1 MWVGSREM
9 TAENPRTEPWRRAAW
24 RCTNPVRADPL
35 AHGPALCTGDPVRT
49 GVCTLG
55 FSVVA
60 ALYTGD
66 PVRRGLCTLGRP
78 GAVQTPSRTTP
89 PVRKVPG
96 VAFGHCTNPLRDTP
110 SSAQRPAVVS
120 RQCAYSYRN
129 TPTSAQSPSSSR
141 HRVPQQ
147 APNISHVLRGHTLFG
162 RAPFAIQAGTL
173 PEGFRTACSG
183 AMGAARVY
191 AGYTCKQRG

>member
-9 TAENPRTEPWRRAAW
+9 TDE
-24 RCTNPVRADPL
+24 NPVRS
-35 AHGPALCTGDPVRT
+35 HGGEPRGAAQAPSELTQCALP
-49 GVCTLG
+49 G
-55 FSVVA
+55 FVHWRA
-60 ALYTGD
+60 CLRGGLYTGLLD
-66 PVRRGLCTLGRP
+66 AVDFVHYGHRPKGTLYT
-78 GAVQTPSRTTP
+78 GAAR
-89 PVRKVPG
+89 
-96 VAFGHCTNPLRDTP
+96 HCTNPLRNDP
-110 SSAQRPAVVS
+110 SSAQSPRCCLRALYKPPP
-120 RQCAYSYRN
+120 RHTLQCANSYRN

-183 AMGAARVY
+183 AMSAARVY